1 MKPIE
6 KPYASPSQPRQPNQA
21 RQPCQSSRPGQPSQ
35 PAQQAQANPT
45 SPRVNRREY
54 EGLLSPAHPLAKW
67 FWSIV
72 REMSLP
78 NRAKLLAFC
87 TGSPSP
93 PAIGFSRLPGFN
105 GGVTQFALVGTT
117 SSEEQLPSAS
127 TCFAKLKLPA
137 YKSLD
142 TLRRKLFQ
150 AIEFS
155 EGFAEAAVAE

>member
-1 MKPIE
+1 MHRYFILK
-6 KPYASPSQPRQPNQA
+6 KRQQCGGCDGGGE
-21 RQPCQSSRPGQPSQ
+21 RSRRWGFR
-35 PAQQAQANPT
+35 PAP
-45 SPRVNRREY
+45 SPRVDRREY

-87 TGSPSP
+87 TGLPSP